1 MRRLWPRGMAGQLTL
16 LALMALV
23 GAQVLS
29 FWIFAGER
37 RSALEALR
45 GDQVIGRV
53 IAAVDLMAAVPP
65 EVRPRALASI
75 ATPQLEMTLDPASA
89 LAPGDADHRFGRLQH
104 RLAAALGPLARTVL
118 VDRADIGPPPSPPP
132 WRRGDDELEWH
143 GPGDRPHRPPLG
155 IGTTIAIELP
165 DGLWLNV
172 RTRLPPILF
181 SPALS
186 VLASLGLTALGVVLV
201 VILGVRRIT
210 SPLRDLALAADRVG
224 RGERVPPLSP
234 GGPIEVRRTTGAF
247 NRMQDRLERFVDDRT
262 RMLAAISHDLRTPIT
277 TLRLRAE
284 FVEDEEERRK
294 ILATLD
300 EMQRMT
306 EATLAF
312 AREEASREETRT
324 VDLQALVESV
334 AEDFSDLGGDVETT
348 PGTRL
353 AYPCRALSLKRALRN
368 LVENALAYG
377 GRARLQVER
386 DAQGVLIHVDDS
398 GPGIPEADMERVFA
412 PFVRLEGSRNP
423 ETGGIGLG
431 LSIARTVARSHGGD
445 IRLENRAEGGLRAT
459 LALPAPAAEAR
470 QR

>member
-16 LALMALV
+16 LALLALV
-23 GAQVLS
+23 GAQILG

-37 RSALEALR
+37 RTALEALR

-53 IAAVDLMAAVPP
+53 IAAVDLMEAVPP
-65 EVRPRALASI
+65 EVRPRALAAI
-75 ATPQLEMTLDPASA
+75 ASPQLEMTLDPASA
-89 LAPGDADHRFGRLQH
+89 LDPAEAEHGSGRLQR
-104 RLAAALGPLARTVL
+104 RLAAALGPSARTVL
-118 VDRADIGPPPSPPP
+118 VDRAEIGPPPPPR
-132 WRRGDDELEWH
+132 WREEDGAGQRGF
-143 GPGDRPHRPPLG
+143 GDRPHHPPPG
-155 IGTTIAIELP
+155 VGTTIAIELP
-165 DGLWLNV
+165 DGLWLNT

-181 SPALS
+181 SPALPAL
-186 VLASLGLTALGVVLV
+186 VSLCLMALGVVLV
-201 VILGVRRIT
+201 VVLGVRRIT
-210 SPLRDLALAADRVG
+210 SPLRELAVAADRVG
-224 RGERVPPLSP
+224 RGERVPPLRT
-234 GGPIEVRRTTGAF
+234 GGPIEVRRTTAAF
-247 NRMQDRLERFVDDRT
+247 NRMQDRLKRFVDDRT

-284 FVEDEEERRK
+284 FVEDEEGRRK
-294 ILATLD
+294 ILETLD

-312 AREEASREETRT
+312 AREEASREETRA

-334 AEDFSDLGGDVETT
+334 AEDFSALGGDVAAAA
-348 PGTRL
+348 GDRL

-377 GRARLQVER
+377 HRARLHVER
-386 DAQGVLIHVDDS
+386 GTDGVLLHVDDA
-398 GPGIPEADMERVFA
+398 GPGVPEADMERVFA

-431 LSIARTVARSHGGD
+431 LAIARTVARSHGGD
-445 IRLENRAEGGLRAT
+445 VRLVNRPEGGLRAT